1 MPITIPVESN
11 WSSNN
16 FSQFTSSLSLSH
28 SSPPPSP
35 HYERSHAII
44 PHFQEEHLASM
55 ELSVFE
61 IQGAIQGGGREFTSG
76 AVDLFAG
83 KLRR

>member
-1 MPITIPVESN
+1 
-11 WSSNN
+11 
-16 FSQFTSSLSLSH
+16 
-28 SSPPPSP
+28 
-35 HYERSHAII
+35 
-44 PHFQEEHLASM
+44 M